1 MKLSKEDFKDE
12 LEKRLSE
19 LFVKLHRR
27 HPKSR
32 EEWLAFASKHVS
44 AVVTRLKSEDELR
57 AAGVNPDVK
66 H

>member
-32 EEWLAFASKHVS
+32 EEWLAFASKHAS
-44 AVVTRLKSEDELR
+44 AVVTRLMSEDELR